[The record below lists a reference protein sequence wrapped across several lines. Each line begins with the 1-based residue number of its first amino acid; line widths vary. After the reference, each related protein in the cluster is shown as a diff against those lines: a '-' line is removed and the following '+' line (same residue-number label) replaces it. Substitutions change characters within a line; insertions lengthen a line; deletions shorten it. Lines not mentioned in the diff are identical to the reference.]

1 MSLFSY
7 DSSQSGGFASRGSGE
22 PKKINT
28 AYRVQV
34 SGKRGRPYANL
45 DATLDGI
52 WWILCTGSM
61 WNQLPERYGKWNSV
75 WRTWRRWCGSWLWA
89 WILESL
95 VLEHPRWRVL
105 LSLDASHIKAH
116 QDAARHPLAA
126 DEQKLGR
133 TKGGCNTKLSAV
145 VNFLGKAVGLRL
157 VKGQEHDSIS
167 AMDTLPED
175 LSNSFV
181 AADRGYD
188 CDRIRAEIKGRGGFP
203 EIPPKTN
210 RVRPIAY
217 DPEIGKKRHRVENFF
232 GRIKRFRRIATRYDK
247 LPETFLGFITL
258 AAITDW
264 ITSEFVHV
272 A

>member
-1 MSLFSY
+1 MPIWMRRWTAF
-7 DSSQSGGFASRGSGE
+7 GGFFAPGRCGTSCPNATANGIAFGGRGG
-22 PKKINT
+22 
-28 AYRVQV
+28 A
-34 SGKRGRPYANL
+34 
-45 DATLDGI
+45 
-52 WWILCTGSM
+52 
-61 WNQLPERYGKWNSV
+61 
-75 WRTWRRWCGSWLWA
+75 
-89 WILESL
+89 
-95 VLEHPRWRVL
+95 
-105 LSLDASHIKAH
+105 
-116 QDAARHPLAA
+116 
-126 DEQKLGR
+126 
-133 TKGGCNTKLSAV
+133 
-145 VNFLGKAVGLRL
+145 

-167 AMDTLPED
+167 AMDTLPDD

-203 EIPPKTN
+203 EIPPKSN

-217 DPEIGKKRHRVENFF
+217 DPEIGKKRHRVKNFF